1 MTDPMD
7 LRSRPDS
14 QFDLEENL
22 KSQKQNQNQNQNQ
35 EKQPKQE
42 QLENGNSVPTP
53 TPKLPKPLLNTFT
66 ISEEQGHEDNNTNPI
81 TSSVLVVLHS
91 ILAFLDTYILP
102 PRLRATILETALAHP
117 LLTTFLLCQFVCS
130 CIPIMIFLIG
140 AMVAGGIAVV
150 VFSCFAL
157 LVLGPVLVATTVAGL
172 FLWGWGWAT
181 FVVGRWLLRYLSEDG
196 EGEKG
201 LEGNGA
207 NGVNGYGDEKIAK
220 EESA

>member
-1 MTDPMD
+1 MTDPID

-22 KSQKQNQNQNQNQ
+22 KSQNQNQ

-66 ISEEQGHEDNNTNPI
+66 ISEEQGHEDNTTNPI
-81 TSSVLVVLHS
+81 TSSVLVLHS

-201 LEGNGA
+201 LERNGA
-207 NGVNGYGDEKIAK
+207 NGVNGYNGEKAVK
-220 EESA
+220 KESA

>member
-1 MTDPMD
+1 ME

-14 QFDLEENL
+14 QSDLEKNL
-22 KSQKQNQNQNQNQ
+22 KSQNQNQ

-42 QLENGNSVPTP
+42 QLENGR

-66 ISEEQGHEDNNTNPI
+66 ISEEHGHEDNKTNPI
-81 TSSVLVVLHS
+81 TSSLLVVLHS

-102 PRLRATILETALAHP
+102 PHLRATIFETALAHP

-130 CIPIMIFLIG
+130 CIPVMIFLIG

-181 FVVGRWLLRYLSEDG
+181 FVVGRWLLRYLSDDG
-196 EGEKG
+196 DGEKG
-201 LEGNGA
+201 RQDGA
-207 NGVNGYGDEKIAK
+207 NGVNGYGVEKTVK
-220 EESA
+220 KESA